1 MVIKLLVQNPFQAD
15 LVSCQMKNKTMI
27 SIYGGPPSVGVLN
40 YVWIGSPKR
49 GLVILKMG
57 AGSMNLVVSTQLG
70 KL

>member
-1 MVIKLLVQNPFQAD
+1 
-15 LVSCQMKNKTMI
+15 MKNKTMI
-27 SIYGGPPSVGVLN
+27 SIYGGPPSVSVGVLN

-49 GLVILKMG
+49 GLVILLKMG